1 MKNTPL
7 IITIAVTILSNTVLA
22 VELDPLTPEQRHHNA
37 YEHREK
43 RANVNYDNHPAM
55 HPTNG
60 DEMAVPFFYGQFHKT
75 LPHLNNGRVDKS
87 AYQQLLNAIET
98 GTFAAFEQVP
108 TGGPVKLANPLAA
121 HIYDLEGRDN
131 HDYGTKPPPALGSA
145 EAAAEMVEVYAQ
157 ALLRDVPF
165 NQYTRN
171 RSIKK
176 FAHDLAKL
184 RDFDGPTSPEM
195 LFRGVFEG
203 DQVGPYISQFLY
215 KDVPAGLKVI
225 NQKYTRYKAGENFMT
240 AYNEWLAIQNGQ
252 RPSQS
257 LTNSPDEFYIMT
269 GRDLARYVHLDF
281 TYQSFQNAALI
292 LLDWGPSVW
301 DDGNPYK
308 SATRQGAFIDLGAG
322 EILDVVARAG
332 NAALRAA
339 WFQKW
344 NVHRRLRPEE
354 YGGLAQ
360 NNPDLLHPQFISSS
374 VLKLVNRK
382 YGSRL
387 LPMAYPEGAPT
398 HPAFPSGHAT
408 ISGACATVL
417 KAFFKDDALIPSPVQ
432 PSGDGVS
439 LKPIRDVLTIE
450 GEINKLASN
459 ISLGRD
465 WAGVHYRS
473 DGTEGMLLGEEVGIA
488 ILKDWHHAHPE
499 VPALTLKKFNGE
511 EIQI

>member
-1 MKNTPL
+1 MKKTL
-7 IITIAVTILSNTVLA
+7 LFSAVAAILSNTVLA
-22 VELDPLTPEQRHHNA
+22 VELDPLTPEQRHHQA
-37 YEHREK
+37 YEYREQQ
-43 RANVNYDNHPAM
+43 ANYNYDNHPAP
-55 HPTNG
+55 HPTNS
-60 DEMAVPFFYGQFHKT
+60 DEMAVPHFYGQFHKS
-75 LPHLNNGRVDKS
+75 LPHSDNGRVDKD
-87 AYQQLLNAIET
+87 AYQQLLHAIEA

-108 TGGPVKLANPLAA
+108 VGGPVKLANPLAA
-121 HIYDLEGRDN
+121 QVYDLVGRDN

-145 EAAAEMVEVYAQ
+145 EAAAEMVEVYAM

-165 NQYTRN
+165 IRYSRN
-171 RSIKK
+171 RSVINI
-176 FAHDLAKL
+176 ADELANLK
-184 RDFDGPTSPEM
+184 DFYGPTRPGL
-195 LFRGVFEG
+195 LFRGIFEG

-215 KDVPAGLKVI
+215 KDIPAGPKVI

-252 RPSQS
+252 NPTQS
-257 LTNSPDEFYIMT
+257 LTTSDENYMLT
-269 GRDLARYVHLDF
+269 GRDLARYVHQDF
-281 TYQSFQNAALI
+281 TYQAFQNAALI
-292 LLDWGPSVW
+292 LLGWGPGVW

-308 SATRQGAFIDLGAG
+308 TATRQGAFVDLGAG
-322 EILDVVARAG
+322 EILDTVAKAG
-332 NAALRAA
+332 NAALRAV

-360 NNPDLLHPQFISSS
+360 NNPGLLHAQFNSSR
-374 VLKLVNRK
+374 VLNHVHKI
-382 YGSRL
+382 YGTRL

-398 HPAFPSGHAT
+398 HPAYPAGHAA

-417 KAFFKDDALIPSPVQ
+417 KAFFKEDAIIPSPVQ
-432 PSGDGVS
+432 PSANGVS
-439 LKPIRDVLTIE
+439 LQPIRDVLTIG

-473 DGTEGMLLGEEVGIA
+473 DGKEGMLLGEEVGIA
-488 ILKDWHHAHPE
+488 ILKDWHDAHPE
-499 VPALTLKKFNGE
+499 VPALTLKKFDGE